1 MSRIKRTLFKKRLIT
16 LILDNGEQIEVPTA
30 LLDPY
35 VIELS
40 DDFKIRHKKSY
51 IEFESSEDED
61 GREYIRTTILDGSEF
76 PPEMSSDSNDGC
88 GEFEWEFS
96 DEAPWELT

>member
-1 MSRIKRTLFKKRLIT
+1 MSKIKRTLFKKRLIT
-16 LILDNGEQIEVPTA
+16 LILDNGEQIEIPTA

-51 IEFESSEDED
+51 IQFDTSE
-61 GREYIRTTILDGSEF
+61 Y
-76 PPEMSSDSNDGC
+76 
-88 GEFEWEFS
+88 
-96 DEAPWELT
+96 